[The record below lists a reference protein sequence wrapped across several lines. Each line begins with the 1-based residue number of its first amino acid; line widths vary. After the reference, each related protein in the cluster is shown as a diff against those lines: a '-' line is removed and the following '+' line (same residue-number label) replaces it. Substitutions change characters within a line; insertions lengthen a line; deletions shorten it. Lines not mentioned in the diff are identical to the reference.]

1 MNLITDSL
9 PAIAIGMEAS
19 RNDVLKEKP
28 RNANDSILNKPTF
41 LQIGFEGIVIALCTM
56 CSYLMGLK
64 GDPLT
69 ASTMAFATICLA
81 RLLHGFN
88 CRSDQPLTK
97 IGVFS
102 NRSKR
107 WCIYYW
113 FYIVT
118 FDFIYTCFASLFMIH
133 SISVIQLLCIY
144 GFALIPTLII
154 QARKM
159 LVK

>member
-1 MNLITDSL
+1 
-9 PAIAIGMEAS
+9 
-19 RNDVLKEKP
+19 
-28 RNANDSILNKPTF
+28 
-41 LQIGFEGIVIALCTM
+41 
-56 CSYLMGLK
+56 MGLK

-102 NRSKR
+102 NRSS
-107 WCIYYW
+107 
-113 FYIVT
+113 VGA
-118 FDFIYTCFASLFMIH
+118 FIIGFTLLHLILFIPALHSLFMIH